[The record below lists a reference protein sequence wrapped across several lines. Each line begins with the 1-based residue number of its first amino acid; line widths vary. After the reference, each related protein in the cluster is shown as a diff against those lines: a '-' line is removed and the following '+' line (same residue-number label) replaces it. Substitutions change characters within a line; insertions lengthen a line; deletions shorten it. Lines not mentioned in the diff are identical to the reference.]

1 MLCLFEF
8 GEKFSLDL
16 MMTLPSFYQEAEKM
30 LDIGGDKFPLE
41 SRKLLSS
48 PGKNNSFR

>member
-1 MLCLFEF
+1 M
-8 GEKFSLDL
+8 DL
-16 MMTLPSFYQEAEKM
+16 MMPPPFFQEAEKM

-48 PGKNNSFR
+48 PGKSSSFR